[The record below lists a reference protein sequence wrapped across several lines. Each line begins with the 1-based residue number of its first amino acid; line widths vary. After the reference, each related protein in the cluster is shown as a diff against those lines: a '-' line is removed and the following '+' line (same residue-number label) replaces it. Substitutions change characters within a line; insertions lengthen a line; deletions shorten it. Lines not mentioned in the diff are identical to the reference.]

1 MRCSSECCE
10 ISPNC
15 FDSSDGS
22 PKQAHVIRRGDQ
34 PAVPLHRAHPAH
46 QGGGAQAGG
55 AAEQEQR
62 GPGDR
67 RSGAGAGGQEESRR
81 TWGPVSARCGH
92 NEKSLYLI
100 YSEKFPMTAAFYVLK
115 ASKLSQSIIN
125 RPQKC
130 IST

>member
-10 ISPNC
+10 ISQNC

-22 PKQAHVIRRGDQ
+22 LKQAHVIRRGDQ
-34 PAVPLHRAHPAH
+34 PAVPLHGAHPAH

-67 RSGAGAGGQEESRR
+67 RPGAGAGGQAESRR
-81 TWGPVSARCGH
+81 TWGPVSARCGQ
-92 NEKSLYLI
+92 YRI
-100 YSEKFPMTAAFYVLK
+100 
-115 ASKLSQSIIN
+115 
-125 RPQKC
+125 PQLFTTILREVAYDWC
-130 IST
+130 LLCVESV